1 MFWSIFKWSWIDW
14 FLIACH
20 AYSKFVSSL
29 RGSLLAELF
38 FFFIQIDEFNRFLI
52 FWYVVWR
59 VKGKIS
65 GSNGKFSCLFTHY
78 PFFWSPWLHSI
89 LDALWNH
96 VVIIW
101 KHLDFKP
108 GIRLNARLLHY
119 VSTLEKVVYTPL
131 VTRLLVT
138 SLFFLHLVPTH
149 CVKHGHYGRTYFFF
163 PKKFDPCLL
172 QNQQK

>member
-1 MFWSIFKWSWIDW
+1 M
-14 FLIACH
+14 H
-20 AYSKFVSSL
+20 
-29 RGSLLAELF
+29 
-38 FFFIQIDEFNRFLI
+38 
-52 FWYVVWR
+52 VVWR

-163 PKKFDPCLL
+163 LKSLTHVCFKISKNKIQAHKIFNQINTRDLCPKLATDKWPFTTISSIFWPSR
-172 QNQQK
+172 